1 MRRVLPPRVYLKDG
15 SYWHVASIGKVR
27 KWTKLCREREG
38 LPAMYLALAKL
49 TADKGLDDMVPKLV
63 ADWQAEVGITR
74 EKSTRADDAYRC
86 REVSEAFAEFRAS
99 DIRPP
104 DVISF
109 LADFKET
116 PRTHNAYRSLMRE
129 LMRFAEE
136 KGFRPA
142 GSNPT
147 AAIKPMKT
155 HARNRYITDS
165 EMRRIKV
172 AAMYGKD
179 GLRTRSGPMI
189 CALIDLAYLTGQR
202 IGDLL
207 ALQWSAVGKEGILFK
222 PRKNEKNTRVAVLIE
237 WTPSL
242 RALIDRIKADK
253 GPAVKSIS
261 HVIATQKGQPYKYHG
276 AGIAWTRA
284 VERAGIEDVHFHDLR
299 AKALTDKDRAEGMG
313 AARTM
318 GGHST
323 ENQTADYVRHKTA
336 TRTTATR

>member
-27 KWTKLCREREG
+27 KWMKLCREREG

-63 ADWQAEVGITR
+63 ADWQAAVGIKRAPKTR
-74 EKSTRADDAYRC
+74 EDDAFRC
-86 REVSEAFAEFRAS
+86 REVSEAFAEYRAG
-99 DIRPP
+99 DVAPP
-104 DVISF
+104 DVAEF
-109 LADFKET
+109 LADYRDR
-116 PRTHNAYRSLMRE
+116 PRTHNAYRSLLRE

-136 KGFRPA
+136 KGFRPS

-147 AAIKPMKT
+147 ASVKPMKME
-155 HARNRYITDS
+155 ARNRYLTDS
-165 EMRRIKV
+165 EVRRIKF
-172 AAMYGKD
+172 AASMGKD
-179 GLRTRSGPMI
+179 GQRTRSGPMI

-207 ALQWSAVGKEGILFK
+207 ELEWTAMGRDGITFK
-222 PRKNEKNTRVAVLIE
+222 PSKLKGSTKVSVLIE
-237 WTPSL
+237 WTPRL
-242 RALIDRIKADK
+242 REVVERLKGFKRQNIKF
-253 GPAVKSIS
+253 
-261 HVIATQKGQPYKYHG
+261 VITTQDGQPYKYHG

-284 VERAGIEDVHFHDLR
+284 TERAGVTDAHFHDLR
-299 AKALTDKDRAEGMG
+299 AKALTDKDRAEGMD

-336 TRTTATR
+336 KRTSATR

>member
-1 MRRVLPPRVYLKDG
+1 MRRILPPRVYIKDG
-15 SYWHVASIGKVR
+15 SYWHVASIGKKR
-27 KWTKLCREREG
+27 KWMKLCRVREG

-63 ADWQAEVGITR
+63 ADWQATVGIKR
-74 EKSTRADDAYRC
+74 EKKTRDDDAFRC
-86 REVSEAFAEFRAS
+86 REVSDAFAEFRAEE
-99 DIRPP
+99 IRPP
-104 DVISF
+104 DVNGF

-116 PRTHNAYRSLMRE
+116 PRTFNAYRSLLRE

-165 EMRRIKV
+165 ELRRIKV
-172 AAMYGKD
+172 GAMVGKD
-179 GLRTRSGPMI
+179 GQLTRSGPMI

-207 ALQWSAVGKEGILFK
+207 GLQWSAIGQEGITFK
-222 PRKNEKNTRVAVLIE
+222 PAKLQGSTKVAVLIE
-237 WTPSL
+237 WTPRL
-242 RALIDRIKADK
+242 REVVERLKAFKRQNIKF
-253 GPAVKSIS
+253 
-261 HVIATQKGQPYKYHG
+261 VITTQEGQPYKYHG

-284 VERAGIEDVHFHDLR
+284 TERAGIKDAHFHDLR

-318 GGHST
+318 GGHAT

-336 TRTTATR
+336 KRTSATR